1 MTLDQLTALMAD
13 DEAKI
18 ELIFLWQTKAESKV
32 LGKQLLCGSHVFILS
47 PANGWETG
55 LWSIVLAFLT
65 SEKVFVFLGNCMEFV
80 LLGDSTN

>member
-65 SEKVFVFLGNCMEFV
+65 SEKV
-80 LLGDSTN
+80 